1 MKHKLI
7 ITESQYQALLDNIT
21 EQTKRDN
28 FDIRLTKTKRAIPGW
43 LQRII
48 GNKEDGYET
57 PVPNSDDVAALD
69 AILEGQDPNTYLN
82 DKKVRAKVKSIT
94 TFGGQYFDPIARF
107 NPKFIA
113 AIIKLCVDAEFVY
126 TSLQI
131 RKDTEKSKT
140 PPTKP
145 TPGLPTVDSGEDS
158 FPLDGTGKQYFPDNE
173 WVVNDNFKKDFKEQ
187 VLDKLIEKKN
197 QGVIENLLTLN
208 IDTSCSRLR
217 NGIPQFSPGF
227 EKWKRINKR
236 ITFPELSTERN
247 NAAKDYVLQQLK
259 NIGINTDKVKISQNI
274 KGENLDGTSGPDY
287 TGTNRVS
294 YDKYKFLKINMKF
307 DKKINYDSRVD
318 PVKVNPTPGQTIT
331 DNVYTAVLKSPDVPY
346 RIPGIKFVS
355 VWNPKTN
362 TEQKCKAGPNNQ
374 LKCSQLDGP
383 DDWSTDKKSDLYWG
397 QKPN

>member
-7 ITESQYQALLDNIT
+7 ITESQYQSLLDNIV
-21 EQTKRDN
+21 EQNKRDN
-28 FDIRLTKTKRAIPGW
+28 FDLRLTKTKRPIPGW
-43 LQRII
+43 LQKIF
-48 GNKEDGYET
+48 GNKEDGFET
-57 PVPNSDDVAALD
+57 PLPYSDDVTGLD
-69 AILEGQDPNTYLN
+69 AILEGEDPNIYLN
-82 DKKVRAKVKSIT
+82 NKQARAKVKSIT

-113 AIIKLCVDAEFVY
+113 AIIKLCVEADFVY

-131 RKDTEKSKT
+131 RKDTENTKT

-145 TPGLPTVDSGEDS
+145 TPPKPIEDSGVIP

-227 EKWKRINKR
+227 EKWKKINKR
-236 ITFPELSTERN
+236 ITFPELSKERN
-247 NAAKDYVLQQLK
+247 NAAKNYVLEQLK
-259 NIGINTDKVKISQNI
+259 NIGINTDKVKITQNI
-274 KGENLDGTSGPDY
+274 KGDNLDGTSGPDY

-294 YDKYKFLKINMKF
+294 YDKYKFLKINLGF
-307 DKKINYDSRVD
+307 DKKIDYDTRLD
-318 PVKVNPTPGQTIT
+318 PVKVSPTPGGTISE
-331 DNVYTAVLKSPDVPY
+331 NVYTAVLKSPDVPY
-346 RIPGIKFVS
+346 RIPGIKLVS
-355 VWNPKTN
+355 VWNPKTE
-362 TEQKCKAGPNNQ
+362 TEQKCKVGPNNQ
-374 LKCSQLDGP
+374 LKCSQPGGP
-383 DDWSTDKKSDLYWG
+383 DDWSTDKDTDLYWG
-397 QKPN
+397 KKPN